1 MNLPEIV
8 LTNLFSNYPK
18 FEACC
23 TCSNAVIGDSG
34 LKALAEGI
42 TLAPALQTIDLVL
55 AVTDVGDKAAVAIA
69 EVLTKAPKL
78 KSAAINLSQTQ
89 AGRILS

>member
-1 MNLPEIV
+1 M
-8 LTNLFSNYPK
+8 
-18 FEACC
+18 
-23 TCSNAVIGDSG
+23 IGDSG
-34 LKALAEGI
+34 LKALVEGI
-42 TLAPALQTIDLVL
+42 TLALALQTIELVL
-55 AVTDVGDKAAVAIA
+55 AETDVGDKAAVAIA